1 MFINSNFLFRY
12 NYFISAI
19 LPINVILA
27 ISSLFNLPWTRMRWK
42 KFNIYIIKDKYISIL
57 VLILLCLCILG
68 WVGRQSI
75 GKNFK
80 NAEREGGNGN
90 ETRVKVSDNYNC
102 GYIGFILST
111 IFPLVSTFSMKDNAV
126 YSMCIIFLF
135 EIFIFIFYLN
145 SSDFFPNIFLG
156 YSVVIGEIIEESSK
170 KENKE
175 FKGKT
180 VRIFVRKKELKNVL
194 GEEKNVMFTD
204 NGVYL
209 YIKKY
214 NK

>member
-1 MFINSNFLFRY
+1 M
-12 NYFISAI
+12 
-19 LPINVILA
+19 
-27 ISSLFNLPWTRMRWK
+27 
-42 KFNIYIIKDKYISIL
+42 
-57 VLILLCLCILG
+57 
-68 WVGRQSI
+68 
-75 GKNFK
+75 
-80 NAEREGGNGN
+80 
-90 ETRVKVSDNYNC
+90 
-102 GYIGFILST
+102 
-111 IFPLVSTFSMKDNAV
+111 
-126 YSMCIIFLF
+126 
-135 EIFIFIFYLN
+135 
-145 SSDFFPNIFLG
+145 
-156 YSVVIGEIIEESSK
+156 VIGEIIEESSK